1 MALIGTGASGIQC
14 LPPLA
19 ESSKLVYVFQRTPSA
34 VGERGNCPTHSEFAD
49 ALKPGWQRSRMDNF
63 QAIML
68 GRSVDGGDQID
79 DGWTRHYALVNNP
92 PRRKGMSL
100 TEYIERAESIDYKV
114 MDEHRRRV
122 EQLVE
127 DQDTAEILKPY
138 YRYICKRPCFHD
150 EYLSAYN
157 NANVALVDCPAGI
170 ERITKDGPVVN
181 GRQYGVDCIVY
192 GTGFEPERTPLYRR
206 AGHDIVGRG
215 GVTLA
220 QKWADGATS
229 LFGIMTRGF
238 PNLFLMPAPTQQ
250 AVVTV
255 NYTQLAMAGAQF
267 VAGAV
272 KMLSDR
278 KVEVF
283 DVSAQA
289 EKAWT
294 QKIVDSYVSG
304 TEVMSACTPSRINN
318 EGHPELVNPRDGN
331 YGGGFGDWF
340 GYRDLLEKW
349 VGDGRFEGLIL
360 ETRSGAS

>member
-1 MALIGTGASGIQC
+1 MG
-14 LPPLA
+14 
-19 ESSKLVYVFQRTPSA
+19 
-34 VGERGNCPTHSEFAD
+34 
-49 ALKPGWQRSRMDNF
+49 
-63 QAIML
+63 
-68 GRSVDGGDQID
+68 GR
-79 DGWTRHYALVNNP
+79 R
-92 PRRKGMSL
+92 
-100 TEYIERAESIDYKV
+100 
-114 MDEHRRRV
+114 
-122 EQLVE
+122 
-127 DQDTAEILKPY
+127 
-138 YRYICKRPCFHD
+138 
-150 EYLSAYN
+150 
-157 NANVALVDCPAGI
+157 
-170 ERITKDGPVVN
+170 
-181 GRQYGVDCIVY
+181 
-192 GTGFEPERTPLYRR
+192 
-206 AGHDIVGRG
+206 
-215 GVTLA
+215 
-220 QKWADGATS
+220 TS
-229 LFGIMTRGF
+229 LFGIMTEVSQ
-238 PNLFLMPAPTQQ
+238 PPSDPAPNQQ
-250 AVVTV
+250 SVVTV

-360 ETRSGAS
+360 EYVLGGIVSRHQCAVAEIGWHSGGRCKSPKGRASST